1 MTAPGLNIV
10 DPFLQKPSITR
21 TRKKR
26 LQESARFGYK
36 ISKELEAL
44 PSLKETLSDQQEK
57 LFIQKLKQCCV
68 IFDFCDAVGDL
79 KSKEI
84 KRASLNE
91 LVDYITVTRNCITE
105 QVYPEIVNMI
115 SINLFRVLPP
125 INDGVSD
132 TDVAEEDEP
141 TLEASWPHAQIV
153 YEFFLRFLESL
164 DFQPNIAKK
173 YIDQKFVLQ
182 ILELFDSEDP
192 RERDFLKTI
201 LHRIYGKFLGLRAF
215 IRKQINNIFLRYIYE
230 FERFNGVA
238 ELLEILGSIINGFA
252 VPLKDEHKHFLIK
265 VLVPLHKS
273 HNLQF
278 FHPQLAYCVVQFI
291 EKDLS
296 LSEPI
301 IRGLLKFWPK
311 TCSTKEVL
319 FLNELEE
326 ILDIIDPQEF
336 KKIIGPLFRQIS
348 RSAAS
353 SHFQVAE
360 RSLAFWH
367 NEYVIQLVEDNL
379 EQILPIILPN
389 LCRISKTHWNANI
402 VQLVYNVL
410 KSFMDLNNKL
420 CNDILNSL
428 KNDEQ
433 KLAEKE
439 QAHSALWQRLEELNI
454 NKQHDIE

>member
-1 MTAPGLNIV
+1 MTAPGLNVV
-10 DPFLQKPSITR
+10 DPFLQKPPIIR

-26 LQESARFGYK
+26 LQESSRLGRK
-36 ISKELEAL
+36 VSRELEAL
-44 PSLKETLSDQQEK
+44 PSLKETPSDQQEK

-91 LVDYITVTRNCITE
+91 LVDFITVTRNCITE
-105 QVYPEIVNMI
+105 SVYPEIINMV
-115 SINLFRVLPP
+115 SSNLFRILPP
-125 INDGVSD
+125 ITDGASD
-132 TDVAEEDEP
+132 TDAVEDDEP
-141 TLEASWPHAQIV
+141 TLEASWPHTQIV

-182 ILELFDSEDP
+182 MLELFDSEDP

-215 IRKQINNIFLRYIYE
+215 IRKQINNIFL
-230 FERFNGVA
+230 
-238 ELLEILGSIINGFA
+238 SIINGFA

-273 HNLQF
+273 HNLQC
-278 FHPQLAYCVVQFI
+278 FHPQ
-291 EKDLS
+291 
-296 LSEPI
+296 
-301 IRGLLKFWPK
+301 
-311 TCSTKEVL
+311 VL

-326 ILDIIDPQEF
+326 ILDVIDPQEF
-336 KKIIGPLFRQIS
+336 KKIIGPLFRQIA

-367 NEYVIQLVEDNL
+367 NEYIVQLIEDNL
-379 EQILPIILPN
+379 DQILPIILPN
-389 LCRISKTHWNANI
+389 LCRISKTHWNSNI

-410 KSFMDLNNKL
+410 KSFMELNSKL

-428 KNDEQ
+428 KNDEL
-433 KLAEKE
+433 KLAEKQ
-439 QAHSALWQRLEELNI
+439 QAHSALWQRLEELSISKQRNI
-454 NKQHDIE
+454 E